1 MSYWNADTIFTYA
14 LKRAGLYR
22 KDEYGRDVLHIHCLR
37 KFFFTRMAPILG
49 REVTEALMGH
59 KVYLDAAYRRFT
71 VDELAEHYLRGMD
84 AVTIT
89 KARAVRMEDIEEVAT
104 IKAAIIRSGV
114 ELSREPRLS
123 KILEEI

>member
-1 MSYWNADTIFTYA
+1 MSYWNADTIFTNA

-71 VDELAEHYLRGMD
+71 VW
-84 AVTIT
+84 
-89 KARAVRMEDIEEVAT
+89 
-104 IKAAIIRSGV
+104 RSTT
-114 ELSREPRLS
+114 
-123 KILEEI
+123 